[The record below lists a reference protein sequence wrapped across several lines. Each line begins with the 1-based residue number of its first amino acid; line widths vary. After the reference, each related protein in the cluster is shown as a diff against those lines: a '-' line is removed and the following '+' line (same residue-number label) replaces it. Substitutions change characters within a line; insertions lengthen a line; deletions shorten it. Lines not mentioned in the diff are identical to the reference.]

1 MNAEQLRQYQQIL
14 DFPLDEP
21 DTHCRFRERLAR
33 ENRWSASHADR
44 VIAEYRRFALLAV
57 TSGHPVSPSDSVDQ
71 AWHLHLLDTRS
82 YWGKF
87 CPEALNHPLHHLPNR
102 GGAAEREKLVDW
114 YRRTLVSYARLFG
127 EAPPQDIWPP
137 AEQRFATASHFVRID
152 TRSHWLIAK
161 PDCPQWLPRL
171 SCTAGFCLGLGL
183 FLLLPVGCALSPDDW
198 EPIDPARYRWF
209 ISLMALAIALWLL
222 VRRKATGTQSPSV
235 REIKPDD
242 LDPYEWAYLVD
253 GPKRVLQAALLRLI
267 HLDCVELDAQTKVL
281 DALPAA
287 DPDHGLHPIERRIF
301 LAIGNGCTV
310 SGLHRAEA
318 PLTKPINLH
327 LQDLGL
333 LINPNFLSH
342 YRHLPVWLVSLA
354 AGAVMYWIG
363 HVFSESA
370 ETSTL
375 RSVAALMMALY
386 SWVFLSRP
394 PYRSASGTRLVQSL
408 RPWLETDEL
417 PDDARLLNFAR
428 YGVIALNGS
437 ALQPMFEQ
445 LYPKAARTTTHRQSG
460 DGGCGGCGGGGCG
473 GCGGCGG

>member
-21 DTHCRFRERLAR
+21 DAHCRFRERLAR

-57 TSGHPVSPSDSVDQ
+57 ASGHPVSPSDSVDQ

-318 PLTKPINLH
+318 PPDQADQSSSARSGTPEQPQLPESLPPPS
-327 LQDLGL
+327 GL
-333 LINPNFLSH
+333 AGVAGRRG
-342 YRHLPVWLVSLA
+342 RHVLDRSCVQRKRGNVHFAFRGGPDD
-354 AGAVMYWIG
+354 GAVFMGLSVKATLSKRQRNALGPIATTLAGDGRAARRRPLAELRAIWR
-363 HVFSESA
+363 HSA
-370 ETSTL
+370 E
-375 RSVAALMMALY
+375 RQRPAAH
-386 SWVFLSRP
+386 V
-394 PYRSASGTRLVQSL
+394 
-408 RPWLETDEL
+408 
-417 PDDARLLNFAR
+417 
-428 YGVIALNGS
+428 
-437 ALQPMFEQ
+437 
-445 LYPKAARTTTHRQSG
+445 
-460 DGGCGGCGGGGCG
+460 
-473 GCGGCGG
+473 